1 MFEQHATKRKPMC
14 KRKEESQTVG
24 SEPEDQPNKMQK
36 GRKRGVAKATA
47 KGSEYNAAD
56 EAEPNRPPTQVP
68 KSKAAKAKTRKKDPD
83 LEDSAACER
92 LQIHKSRFDCGT
104 P

>member
-1 MFEQHATKRKPMC
+1 MFEEHATKREPMC
-14 KRKEESQTVG
+14 KRKEGSQTA
-24 SEPEDQPNKMQK
+24 SCASEDQPNKLQK
-36 GRKRGVAKATA
+36 VRKRGEAKATA

-56 EAEPNRPPTQVP
+56 KAEPNRPPMQVP
-68 KSKAAKAKTRKKDPD
+68 KSKAAKAKARRKEPD

-92 LQIHKSRFDCGT
+92 LQINKSCFDCGA